1 MSNILKSITW
11 ASLIA
16 FCFAVPGRAQIE
28 DALSNRSALQ
38 AHYEQ
43 AGKYLTAN
51 NPEKAAREYR
61 HFLANALDELA
72 VGIAHAGQYKQA
84 VPYFDEALSFAP
96 DSPTAKLDY
105 AHAALQAG
113 DLEHASLLVEQAALD
128 STQDKT
134 LQAKV
139 HLLRGRI
146 LVKKNANEAARREME
161 EAVALDPTFENGYEL
176 AVTCLNMEDEKCAAK
191 IFSEMSASFGDSA
204 QLHMYYGRAYVNSDF
219 QTEAIT
225 EFQKAIA
232 MDGHLAGAHYSLA
245 AAYLAVGGNEK
256 LTQAM
261 DELRTETRLFPENAT
276 AYAALGHLDADQHKL
291 TEAETNL
298 RRAAVLNARNPD
310 TFLYLGQVY
319 AEMKR
324 TVEAEGA
331 LRTSIRLTTDPSR
344 NSYEVQKAHY
354 LLGRL
359 LIQSG
364 DNAEGKKE
372 LETSQ
377 AMLNAKLSRDRDR
390 LADYLEENQ
399 EIRSQPGMQSGSQAS
414 IVAQLSGNEADPE
427 AQRQVDEFKKQI
439 GPAVADS
446 YNNLGA
452 IEAGEKNLAAA
463 LRCFEHASEWDPRMD
478 GLDLNWGRAAYSA
491 GEFKE
496 AIAPLAR
503 YIRVHPDDKDM
514 RSALGLS
521 QFIVRD
527 YGNALG
533 TLTAIEAD
541 PATAPQVAYA
551 YAESLVE
558 TGQIRSGLERLKSL
572 ESRAPNAAA
581 IHRALGEAFA
591 ISGDS
596 KAGMRELQTAIQLN
610 PRSAES
616 YDALGKLQ
624 LDQGDTIA
632 AIVSLERA
640 VTLEPEDG
648 AFHHDLSGAYR
659 KALRSADADHELQV
673 YEKLHRP
680 DVSQAP

>member
-1 MSNILKSITW
+1 MSKFFKSITLG
-11 ASLIA
+11 SLLAFWFAIA
-16 FCFAVPGRAQIE
+16 GRAQVE
-28 DALSNRSALQ
+28 DALSSSSALQ
-38 AHYEQ
+38 THYEQ

-51 NPEKAAREYR
+51 NPEQAAREYR
-61 HFLANALDELA
+61 LFLANAFGELA

-96 DSPTAKLDY
+96 DSPALKLDY
-105 AHAALQAG
+105 AHAALQSG
-113 DLEHASLLVEQAALD
+113 DLEHAGLLVERAALD
-128 STQDKT
+128 STENKT

-146 LVKKNANEAARREME
+146 LVKKNSNEAGRREME
-161 EAVALDPTFENGYEL
+161 QAVALDPTFENGYEL
-176 AVTCLNMEDEKCAAK
+176 AVTCLNMEDKNCAAK

-204 QLHMYYGRAYVNSDF
+204 QLHLYYGRAYGNSDF
-219 QTEAIT
+219 QTEAVT

-245 AAYLAVGGNEK
+245 AACLAVGGNEK
-256 LTQAM
+256 FTQAM
-261 DELRTETRLFPENAT
+261 DELSTEIRLFPENAI
-276 AYAALGHLDADQHKL
+276 AYAGLGHLEADQHKL

-298 RRAAVLNARNPD
+298 KRAAILNARNPD

-319 AEMKR
+319 AEMKKIA
-324 TVEAEGA
+324 EAEAA

-359 LIQSG
+359 LMQSG
-364 DNAEGKKE
+364 ANEEGKKE
-372 LETSQ
+372 LEASQ

-390 LADYLEENQ
+390 LADYLEENHGMRPQ
-399 EIRSQPGMQSGSQAS
+399 SGMQSGTQAS
-414 IVAQLSGNEADPE
+414 IVVQLSGNEADPE

-439 GPAVADS
+439 APAVADS

-452 IEAGEKNLAAA
+452 IEASEKNLTVA
-463 LRCFEHASEWDPRMD
+463 LRWFEHAAEWDPRMD

-503 YIRVHPDDKDM
+503 YIRTHPDDKGM

-521 QFIVRD
+521 QFILRD
-527 YGNALG
+527 YGDALG

-551 YAESLVE
+551 YAESRGTAE
-558 TGQIRSGLERLKSL
+558 ISREPRTQCCCNPSGFGRGFCNERRPEIRSTRAANSDSIKPTERRIL
-572 ESRAPNAAA
+572 
-581 IHRALGEAFA
+581 
-591 ISGDS
+591 
-596 KAGMRELQTAIQLN
+596 
-610 PRSAES
+610 
-616 YDALGKLQ
+616 
-624 LDQGDTIA
+624 
-632 AIVSLERA
+632 
-640 VTLEPEDG
+640 
-648 AFHHDLSGAYR
+648 
-659 KALRSADADHELQV
+659 
-673 YEKLHRP
+673 
-680 DVSQAP
+680 